1 MKKLWICV
9 CALLLTTV
17 TACSDYEIFAE
28 DLNPVDGTIDEPT
41 DEPDNWDGT
50 FNTNAV
56 PAATINNRAV
66 VASFNGGVYHTAVAT
81 KPPQGVLVSWRWLS
95 SDPENIGFDVYRDG
109 TKLNTTPITEN
120 TNYKDLT
127 AEVGRTYKYEVK
139 NSADNSS
146 LGSYTIT
153 TSSEAAGFYRSIK
166 LKPRAGYD
174 ANDGAIGDLDGD
186 GEYEI
191 VVKRQ
196 VIDASRDVGDPD
208 AWTGLQAGSCILEA
222 YKLDGSSNGVP
233 MWTIDMGIN
242 ISQGA
247 HTTQFLV
254 YDFDGDGKAEVALRT
269 SEGTRFGDGTTIDD
283 VNGDGKIDYR
293 NSR

>member
-1 MKKLWICV
+1 MKKLWICTCV
-9 CALLLTTV
+9 LLLTTV
-17 TACSDYEIFAE
+17 TACGDYEIFAE
-28 DLNPVDGTIDEPT
+28 DLNPVDATVDDPT

-50 FNTNAV
+50 FNTG
-56 PAATINNRAV
+56 AAQATTVTNRAV
-66 VASFNGGVYHTAVAT
+66 IASFNGGVYHESVST
-81 KPPQGVLVSWRWLS
+81 KPLQGVLVSWRWLS
-95 SDPENIGFDVYRDG
+95 SDPDNIAFDVYRDG
-109 TKLNTTPITEN
+109 TKLNKTPIAKS

-127 AEVGRTYKYEVK
+127 AEVGKTYKYEVK

-153 TSSEAAGFYRSIK
+153 TSGEASGFYRSIK
-166 LKPRAGYD
+166 LKARSGYD

-196 VIDASRDVGDPD
+196 VIGAPRDVGDTEV
-208 AWTGLQAGSCILEA
+208 WTGLQAGSCLLEA

-233 MWTIDMGIN
+233 MWTINMGVNIN
-242 ISQGA
+242 QGA

-254 YDFDGDGKAEVALRT
+254 YDFDGDGKSL
-269 SEGTRFGDGTTIDD
+269 
-283 VNGDGKIDYR
+283 
-293 NSR
+293 